1 MAAPKSIN
9 EVQESLHPVKPFKW
23 LNRNLTVIMMGSVG
37 MYDVMVVQEP
47 GFNGEV
53 VADSTVVFSEV
64 PNEIHNS
71 PLLSH
76 TA

>member
-1 MAAPKSIN
+1 MRFEDVADSIH
-9 EVQESLHPVKPFKW
+9 SVKPFKW

-53 VADSTVVFSEV
+53 VADATVVFSEV
-64 PNEIHNS
+64 LNEIHNS

-76 TA
+76 